1 MPINEIN
8 KEDVQFEE
16 YYKSLL
22 WENDLDKKLDFI
34 AKNVLS
40 YGFDN
45 KNADCTLEEMIA
57 ISKFQFLE
65 TSSEKR
71 LTYKIAND
79 EDGNFKLPNDLINPY
94 GTNKEYLNK
103 EKEFIKNP
111 VTVLKEYAIAEA
123 DKEIDNN
130 NLEQIFWKKHCEEM
144 IKKLRNIE
152 KTYNNDE
159 KKINPKITT
168 LLINRTRYSGEA
180 KTYEAIL
187 DKNKGGFFER
197 LFRTTSNEYNNFK
210 NTFKAYNDK
219 NNKLYGNKE
228 ALRTAALAY
237 IKHKFPNL
245 KDDEEPDYNIA
256 DNLKGT
262 SLNRTMLCLTV
273 LEKLKYQE
281 EIEKLNETFNNPT
294 IENEQKDFQK
304 DLGNDI
310 EDKLEVQASI
320 DDINNEPIKENEISN
335 E

>member
-103 EKEFIKNP
+103 EKEFINW
-111 VTVLKEYAIAEA
+111 ARSH
-123 DKEIDNN
+123 
-130 NLEQIFWKKHCEEM
+130 NL
-144 IKKLRNIE
+144 N
-152 KTYNNDE
+152 YDE
-159 KKINPKITT
+159 
-168 LLINRTRYSGEA
+168 LMEG
-180 KTYEAIL
+180 
-187 DKNKGGFFER
+187 
-197 LFRTTSNEYNNFK
+197 
-210 NTFKAYNDK
+210 
-219 NNKLYGNKE
+219 
-228 ALRTAALAY
+228 
-237 IKHKFPNL
+237 
-245 KDDEEPDYNIA
+245 
-256 DNLKGT
+256 
-262 SLNRTMLCLTV
+262 
-273 LEKLKYQE
+273 
-281 EIEKLNETFNNPT
+281 
-294 IENEQKDFQK
+294 
-304 DLGNDI
+304 
-310 EDKLEVQASI
+310 
-320 DDINNEPIKENEISN
+320 
-335 E
+335 